1 MYTILTIKNRFYN
14 KSRTSYIDDYNSYV
28 TENPKEIIRE
38 FKSENVPFEITLN
51 MKLKVSGRTY
61 SERKNSLREL
71 AIDFS
76 HLISEEIA
84 DLSWGGEEIVLQNFF
99 ERNGR
104 RYGLLE
110 EFRENAIC

>member
-14 KSRTSYIDDYNSYV
+14 KNRTSYIDDYNSYV

-38 FKSENVPFEITLN
+38 FKSENVPFEVTLN
-51 MKLKVSGRTY
+51 MKLKISGKTY

-71 AIDFS
+71 AVEFS
-76 HLISEEIA
+76 HLFSGEIA
-84 DLSWGGEEIVLQNFF
+84 DLSWGEESVLQDFF
-99 ERNGR
+99 ERNGK